1 MEIVSCLFYNESGS
15 LRGLN
20 FMDESV
26 VDLTPA
32 DRLILESYCEFCE
45 GLSEYIGEGYE
56 IILHSLENLDHSAIK
71 VINGYHTGRTE
82 GAPITN
88 LALSLL
94 NKIRTEGNVY
104 YSYFSANPKG
114 EPLKSSTIP
123 IFGENHRIIGLLCM
137 NFYLNTPF
145 SDIIAAFTPPAGHMD
160 SMPESQAELYMNDAT
175 DLINETII
183 KMRNVVLDDPTVC
196 ASNKNKEIICRLHE
210 QGLFNLKNSI
220 VKCAK
225 VLGISKNTVY
235 MHIRN
240 LNRKEEK
247 ESCSVQNA
255 DNRNAL

>member
-15 LRGLN
+15 LMGLN
-20 FMDESV
+20 FMDES
-26 VDLTPA
+26 
-32 DRLILESYCEFCE
+32 
-45 GLSEYIGEGYE
+45 
-56 IILHSLENLDHSAIK
+56 
-71 VINGYHTGRTE
+71 
-82 GAPITN
+82 
-88 LALSLL
+88 
-94 NKIRTEGNVY
+94 
-104 YSYFSANPKG
+104 
-114 EPLKSSTIP
+114 
-123 IFGENHRIIGLLCM
+123 
-137 NFYLNTPF
+137 
-145 SDIIAAFTPPAGHMD
+145 
-160 SMPESQAELYMNDAT
+160 YMNDAT